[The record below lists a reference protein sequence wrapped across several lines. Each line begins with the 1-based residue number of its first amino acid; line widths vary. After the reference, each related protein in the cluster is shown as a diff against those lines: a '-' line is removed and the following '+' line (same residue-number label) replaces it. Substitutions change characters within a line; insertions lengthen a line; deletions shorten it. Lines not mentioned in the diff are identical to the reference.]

1 MQHEAR
7 AVFPPLLH
15 AYYGAAQD
23 NKAAGGIPMASNLPL
38 CYVGSY
44 DAYRQALGDGTEPE
58 EICDALAARRPACS
72 SR

>member
-1 MQHEAR
+1 
-7 AVFPPLLH
+7 
-15 AYYGAAQD
+15 
-23 NKAAGGIPMASNLPL
+23 MASNLPL